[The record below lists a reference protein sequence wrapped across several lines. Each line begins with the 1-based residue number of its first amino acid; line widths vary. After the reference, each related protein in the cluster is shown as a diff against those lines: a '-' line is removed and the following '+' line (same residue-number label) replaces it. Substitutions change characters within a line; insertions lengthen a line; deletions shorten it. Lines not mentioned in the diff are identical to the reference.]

1 MKLATFKKLIEKITK
16 DISDLFPEY
25 SERMQKN
32 IARVLIYN
40 LCELVNSKDF
50 DQAIELLKFI

>member
-1 MKLATFKKLIEKITK
+1 MNLKTFKKLIEKITY

-25 SERMQKN
+25 SERMQSN

-40 LCELVNSKDF
+40 LCDLVNKKDF
-50 DQAIELLKFI
+50 EQAIELIKYI